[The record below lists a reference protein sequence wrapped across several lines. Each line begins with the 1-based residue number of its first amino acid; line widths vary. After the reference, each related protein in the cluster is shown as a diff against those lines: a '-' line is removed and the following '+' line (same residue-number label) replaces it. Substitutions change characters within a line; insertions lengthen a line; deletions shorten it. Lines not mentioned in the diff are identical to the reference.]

1 MQKTIFKQAD
11 SRWGSLPYP
20 SKPYTLA
27 RSGCG
32 CVAVTHCAIE
42 QSKYAKLTP
51 KDVRKYMKQYA
62 TLGQGTLWSGITKGL
77 EHYGYTVH
85 WKQSDSMADIY
96 KVLDKSL
103 KRGVILFGS
112 TKGPDG
118 TVWTSD
124 GHFIAFTGYKIKDGK
139 HYFYLKDSGGRDHDG
154 WFCYEKSMKGDVRQV
169 WICTGL
175 KEKTDTKKTTTTTTA
190 KKTVS
195 KNTTTKKTV
204 YENYAGGFPG
214 KVIKK
219 GSKGAE
225 VRKWQKFLRWMGYD
239 IEADGDFGKATKKY
253 TKKAQK
259 AFGFKGKDVDGV
271 VGTQT
276 ITAAKKY
283 KKAVAQTTTPAAP
296 KAPVKKPVQETHQKP
311 QNADIRA
318 FKKVVDI
325 SYWQA
330 SADLQKA
337 KKDGVD
343 GVIIRTGYT
352 SLGRFELNPDSRF
365 MTHLNSAIKAG
376 LPVGVYHYSQAISE
390 AEAKKEAEYIC
401 SIIKPYKDKLSLPVV
416 CDWEFGGRLDATSA
430 KKLGKSGC
438 TKVVKAFLDTVKKNG
453 YTPMLYANYSA
464 LKNYLNYDE
473 LKKSYLIW
481 LAQYNKTAS
490 LECDLWQYTS
500 DGSISGIPGRVD
512 VNKGAGVK
520 KNDNLTG
527 AQKAVK
533 WALAIEK
540 SGKYGYK
547 KWKDGD
553 AKTHQCPICHP
564 GSGDGWNCIGF
575 VTACYYHGVG
585 APIKCSCSGLGTD
598 GFFTDVTLESWRKR
612 NGKDWDM
619 ISNGGAKGG
628 ADIQADKLKLGDVLL
643 CYDAKGKFHH
653 IALYTG
659 AGKYIDCTNTS
670 KNHIAE
676 RPYTTLT
683 GKYHVS
689 RAFRYTA

>member
-1 MQKTIFKQAD
+1 MNKTIYKQAD

-32 CVAVTHCAIE
+32 CVAVTHCIIE
-42 QSKYAKLTP
+42 LAKYKKYTPKQVRKHMVKYAT
-51 KDVRKYMKQYA
+51 R
-62 TLGQGTLWSGITKGL
+62 GQGTLWSGIKKGL

-85 WKQSDSMADIY
+85 WNQSDSMADIY
-96 KVLDKSL
+96 KVLKTSL

-112 TKGPDG
+112 THGPDG

-124 GHFIAFTGYKIKDGK
+124 GHFIAFTDYKIKDGK

-154 WFCYEKSMKGDVRQV
+154 WFCYEASMKGDVRQV
-169 WICTGL
+169 FICTGL
-175 KEKTDTKKTTTTTTA
+175 KDEEKPAAKSETKKTVA
-190 KKTVS
+190 AE
-195 KNTTTKKTV
+195 KTV
-204 YENYAGGFPG
+204 YENYDGKWPE
-214 KVIKK
+214 KVIKQ
-219 GSKGAE
+219 GSSGTSVK
-225 VRKWQKFLRWMGYD
+225 RWQRFLKWMGYEE
-239 IEADGDFGKATKKY
+239 IEPDGDFGKLTKKY

-259 AFGFKGKDVDGV
+259 IFGFKGKDVDGV
-271 VGTQT
+271 VGTKT
-276 ITAAKKY
+276 IAKAKAY
-283 KKAVAQTTTPAAP
+283 KKPVKKKTDAVA
-296 KAPVKKPVQETHQKP
+296 KAPEKKPVQNAPQKP

-365 MTHLNSAIKAG
+365 KTHLNSAIKAG

-390 AEAKKEAEYIC
+390 AEAKKEAAYIL
-401 SIIKPYKDKLSLPVV
+401 SIIKPYADKISLPVV

-464 LKNYLNYDE
+464 FNNYLNYDE

-481 LAQYNKTAS
+481 LAEYNKTAS

-520 KNDNLTG
+520 KK
-527 AQKAVK
+527 Q
-533 WALAIEK
+533 
-540 SGKYGYK
+540 
-547 KWKDGD
+547 
-553 AKTHQCPICHP
+553 
-564 GSGDGWNCIGF
+564 
-575 VTACYYHGVG
+575 
-585 APIKCSCSGLGTD
+585 
-598 GFFTDVTLESWRKR
+598 
-612 NGKDWDM
+612 
-619 ISNGGAKGG
+619 
-628 ADIQADKLKLGDVLL
+628 
-643 CYDAKGKFHH
+643 
-653 IALYTG
+653 
-659 AGKYIDCTNTS
+659 
-670 KNHIAE
+670 
-676 RPYTTLT
+676 
-683 GKYHVS
+683 
-689 RAFRYTA
+689 